1 MWAYPDTSVKP
12 RQNGLRGQIMTN
24 YAGTDVIRLFGIN
37 HPDEIESD
45 SQYQTGHI
53 TAKVGNKV
61 RIEWNQDEKVEFL
74 NTVKLHKLDKET
86 FWLNADNT
94 DEAVQTELKR
104 EETEEPDENDNSGN
118 PDNFPVSVENVSVA
132 ALSAQLGTLLT
143 PAKNGR
149 KPRTTRKVPETVKVD
164 NVVTS
169 GNGD

>member
-1 MWAYPDTSVKP
+1 
-12 RQNGLRGQIMTN
+12 MTN
-24 YAGTDVIRLFGIN
+24 YAGTNVIRLIGIN

-45 SQYQTGHI
+45 NQFESGQI
-53 TAKVGNKV
+53 TVKLGNKV
-61 RIEWNQDEKVEFL
+61 RIRWNGKYGYDSSVTFEFVTNL
-74 NTVKLHKLDKET
+74 IRLDKDT
-86 FWLNADNT
+86 MYVKSDNT

-104 EETEEPDENDNSGN
+104 EEAEEPDENDNSGN